1 MHLRLSEYVDNGLF
15 YTKFKQRKGL
25 RTWWR
30 NFQGYCWRN
39 SMWKFQGP
47 MKDKKEVEFPGLS
60 KKEIKNKNQ
69 GISMDLGISK
79 RYNNILQGWSFVL
92 SGIFMGKFTNLK
104 TPQIFSK
111 HMCSALCQGCA
122 QSELLVYWYG
132 GGGGAKT
139 TLSPP
144 KKIII
149 IK

>member
-69 GISMDLGISK
+69 GISK

-104 TPQIFSK
+104 TPQVFSK
-111 HMCSALCQGCA
+111 HICSALCLSGLYT
-122 QSELLVYWYG
+122 EWIVGLLVWG
-132 GGGGAKT
+132 PKT
-139 TLSPP
+139 TPQ
-144 KKIII
+144 KK
-149 IK
+149 